1 MNNHKILIIEDDE
14 DIQAV
19 IQYNLRKAGFST
31 IISAENGREGLRLA
45 KENLPAIIL
54 LDLMLPEVDGIT
66 LCRELKKNESTAPI
80 PVIMI
85 TAKSTESD
93 IIAGLEAGADDYVTK
108 PFSIQILIARIKSAL
123 RRSELTGQAPGAE
136 LKRGPVVIDTE
147 RREVMIDCNPVIMT
161 FSEFEVLLLMARNP
175 GRIFSRSQIV
185 NRVKGDDYP
194 VTERAIDVQIVGLRK
209 KLGPYHDLIETV
221 RGVGYRFAE
230 K

>member
-1 MNNHKILIIEDDE
+1 MNSYNILIIEDDE

-19 IQYNLRKAGFST
+19 IQYNLRKAGFSN
-31 IISAENGREGLRLA
+31 IVSAENGLEGLQSA
-45 KENLPAIIL
+45 KKNPPAIIL
-54 LDLMLPEVDGIT
+54 LDLMLPEIDGIT
-66 LCRELKKNESTAPI
+66 LCAELKKNESTASI

-85 TAKSTESD
+85 SAKSTESD

-123 RRSELTGQAPGAE
+123 RRSELTGQPPGSE
-136 LKRGPVVIDTE
+136 LKRGPIVINID
-147 RREVMIDCNPVIMT
+147 RREVMVDDNLTALT

-185 NRVKGDDYP
+185 NQVKGDDYP

-209 KLGPYHDLIETV
+209 KLGRHHDFIETV
-221 RGVGYRFAE
+221 RGVGYKFSER
-230 K
+230 

>member
-1 MNNHKILIIEDDE
+1 MNSYNILIIEDDE

-19 IQYNLRKAGFST
+19 IQYNLRKAGFSN
-31 IISAENGREGLRLA
+31 IVSAENGLEGLQSA
-45 KENLPAIIL
+45 KKNPPAIIL
-54 LDLMLPEVDGIT
+54 LDLMLPEIDGIT
-66 LCRELKKNESTAPI
+66 LCAELKKNESTASI

-85 TAKSTESD
+85 SAKSTESD

-123 RRSELTGQAPGAE
+123 RRSELTGQPPGSE
-136 LKRGPVVIDTE
+136 LKRGPIVINID
-147 RREVMIDCNPVIMT
+147 RREVMVDDNLTALT

-185 NRVKGDDYP
+185 NQVKGDDYP

-209 KLGPYHDLIETV
+209 KLGRYHDFIETV
-221 RGVGYRFAE
+221 RGVGYKFSER
-230 K
+230 